1 MEEYLSIFP
10 DSNAHDSVKENLDF
24 LRPHVS
30 LLEDSGTVVYDKKKL
45 STMSHQNQWIY
56 QKTKLNK

>member
-30 LLEDSGTVVYDKKKL
+30 LLEDSGTVVYDKKIIYDESPEPVDL
-45 STMSHQNQWIY
+45 SEN
-56 QKTKLNK
+56 

>member
-10 DSNAHDSVKENLDF
+10 DSKAHDKVKENLDF

-30 LLEDSGTVVYDKKKL
+30 LLEDSGTVVYDKKIIYDELPEPRNL
-45 STMSHQNQWIY
+45 SEN
-56 QKTKLNK
+56 